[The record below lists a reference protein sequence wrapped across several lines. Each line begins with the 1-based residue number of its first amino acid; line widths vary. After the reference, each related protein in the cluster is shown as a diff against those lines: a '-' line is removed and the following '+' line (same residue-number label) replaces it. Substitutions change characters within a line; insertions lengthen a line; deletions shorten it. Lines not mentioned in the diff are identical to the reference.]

1 MPAEYARRDAT
12 RAAPVRIG
20 VLGAGVMGAGIAEL
34 GLLAGIETVLCD
46 ASAAALERG
55 VERIRADL
63 ARSVERGRIDAGRAE
78 RALALLRPSTDV
90 ADVDGSEL
98 VIEAVPEDL
107 ALKRDVLS
115 RLPEDVVI
123 ATNTSSLPV
132 TAIAA
137 GLARPERVVGMHFFN
152 PPTAMRLVEVVAG
165 AESDPRAL
173 ALVHA
178 TAVAFGKTPIV
189 ARDAIGFVVNRCL
202 RPFYTEAL
210 RLLDEGVAPH
220 DQIDRIC
227 RIGAGFRMGPF
238 EVMDLVGIE
247 TNLDV
252 AESFAAQS
260 WGEPRWKPSPS
271 QRVLV
276 TAGRLGRKSGRGWYD
291 YRAGEHRPP
300 DPELPAPAGSFG
312 PLVVHGTGGE
322 ADGVRALALDRGV
335 GLGDDP
341 AAADAVVVFD
351 RSLLERLSTDAP
363 ILVSCASDTLAASGR
378 RDAVGFH
385 LLPPA
390 LDARVLELTCLPGTL
405 LHTRARAEKLA
416 AALGLWPE
424 WVDDA
429 PGLVLGRMVAQL
441 VNEGCFAVGEG
452 IASAGDVDLAT
463 TLGLNHPFGPIAWG
477 ERLGWATVLDRVD
490 GLHADRHDDRYRA
503 APLLRRAAASGYSV
517 RELVDPSVPRGAFP
531 PAWTPAAEAGA

>member
-1 MPAEYARRDAT
+1 MASDRASRET
-12 RAAPVRIG
+12 AAPARIA
-20 VLGAGVMGAGIAEL
+20 VLGAGVMGAGIAQL

-46 ASAAALERG
+46 ASEGPLERG
-55 VERIRADL
+55 IERIRADL

-78 RALALLRPSTDV
+78 RALALLRPSIDI
-90 ADVDGSEL
+90 AAVDGSEL

-107 ALKRDVLS
+107 ALKREALS

-137 GLARPERVVGMHFFN
+137 GLASPGRVVGMHFFN

-178 TAVAFGKTPIV
+178 TALAFGKTPIV

-210 RLLDEGVAPH
+210 RLLDEGVASH
-220 DQIDRIC
+220 EQIDRIC
-227 RIGAGFRMGPF
+227 RVGAGFRMGPF
-238 EVMDLVGIE
+238 EVMDLVGIDV
-247 TNLDV
+247 NLDV

-260 WGEPRWKPSPS
+260 FGEPRWKPSPS

-291 YRAGEHRPP
+291 YRAGEHRPA
-300 DPELPAPAGSFG
+300 DPEPPASTGLFG
-312 PLVVHGTGGE
+312 PLAVVGGGAE
-322 ADGVRALALDRGV
+322 PDGLRARARARGV
-335 GLGDDP
+335 ALTDDP
-341 AAADAVVVFD
+341 TAAAVVVVFD
-351 RSLLERLSTDAP
+351 SDVLAGRSTEPPLL
-363 ILVSCASDTLAASGR
+363 ISCASATLAASGH

-390 LDARVLELTCLPGTL
+390 EEAGVLELTRLPGTPS
-405 LHTRARAEKLA
+405 ASCQRAEELA

-477 ERLGWATVLDRVD
+477 ERLGWAAVLDRVD